1 MTEDP
6 QQRHLAMNILYSF
19 NKLGFEERYWQKEIA
34 GASTDAVRFIPFNH
48 GAYIDPQ
55 LYIRAQLLDSL
66 YFAKYP
72 ALMRLYAAFEAVLKE
87 TRADALIVD
96 NCQPYHPDYLR
107 KIPVYKVLRTSDGP
121 LTAYDRDFAYVHAF
135 DQVLYHSPA
144 YSPEMGMAEK
154 LQYLGAKNRDFWPQA
169 LFDAMFDATKTEEAL
184 LAADR
189 DIDIIFIGALFPG
202 KMPLLAKVKK
212 AFGGRCR
219 IHGLTNVKRNV
230 YFNLKYGF
238 PGWVRPARFEDYV
251 SLYQRAKI
259 GINVHNRG
267 DYTVGSYRL
276 FDLPGNGIMQLSDG
290 GEFLESFFRVGEE
303 IVAYKDADELIDKLR
318 YYLDRDEERKR
329 IALNGYC
336 RVMRDHRIRHRLHQ
350 AADLIQ
356 RGMERMGR
364 SHHRALAGSAR

>member
-1 MTEDP
+1 
-6 QQRHLAMNILYSF
+6 MNIVYSF
-19 NKLGFEERYWQKEIA
+19 NKTGFEADYWQKEIA
-34 GASTDAVRFIPFNH
+34 GGSTNILRYIPFNH
-48 GAYIDPQ
+48 GVYIDPQ
-55 LYIRAQLLDSL
+55 LYIRAQLLDDL
-66 YFAKYP
+66 YFGKHP
-72 ALMRLYAAFEAVLKE
+72 ALMRLYAGFEATLKE
-87 TRADALIVD
+87 TRAEAVIVD

-121 LTAYDRDFAYVHAF
+121 LSAYDRDFAYVHAF

-154 LQYLGAKNRDFWPQA
+154 LQYLGAKNCDFWPQA
-169 LFDAMFDATKTEEAL
+169 LFDAMCDATKTEESL

-212 AFGGRCR
+212 AFGSRCR
-219 IHGLTNVKRNV
+219 IYGLTNLKKNL

-238 PGWVRPARFEDYV
+238 PGWVRPARFEEYV
-251 SLYQRAKI
+251 PLYQRSKI
-259 GINVHNRG
+259 GINIHNRG

-276 FDLPGNGIMQLSDG
+276 FDLPGNGVMQISDG

-303 IVAYKDADELIDKLR
+303 IIGYRDADDLIDKLR
-318 YYLDRDEERKR
+318 HYLDRDEERKR
-329 IALNGYC
+329 IALNGHR

-350 AADLIQ
+350 AVELIQ
-356 RGMERMGR
+356 RGMERKGWPNR
-364 SHHRALAGSAR
+364 RTLAPAVP